1 MIMKGMGIYQLLASV
16 FFGGMILHFAGPFLI
31 PLAYAFLIAVVLFPI
46 CAYFESRGFG
56 KVLSIVLPLIIL
68 FIFFS
73 VLVLFLSY
81 ELVILSEK
89 WPMIQAKLD
98 PMLNQIQQQ
107 LEIEFGWTAEKQLN
121 WIRGYL
127 VQMSQNTGA
136 YLKETANAIFSA
148 LFNLIIIPIYVSLI
162 LVYRRSLV
170 RFVIDISAE
179 HYRAKMKEVI
189 LETVKV
195 FSGFIRGMV
204 TVYIVVGIL
213 NSFGLWVIGVENP
226 ILYGMVTAIM
236 TIIPVFGILIS
247 ALLPI
252 TIAWLETGALWQPL
266 GIAAVFTIV
275 QYLEANLIFPY
286 VVGRFVNLNTLVAI
300 VSIFLGGLFWGFSG
314 MILFLPFVAVFRLFA
329 DHFPELKPWSK
340 LLSR

>member
-46 CAYFESRGFG
+46 CAYFESKGFG
-56 KVLSIVLPLIIL
+56 KVLSIVFPLIIL

-213 NSFGLWVIGVENP
+213 NSFGLVDHWCGKP
-226 ILYGMVTAIM
+226 H
-236 TIIPVFGILIS
+236 IIWNGYCHHDHYS
-247 ALLPI
+247 
-252 TIAWLETGALWQPL
+252 GLWD
-266 GIAAVFTIV
+266 
-275 QYLEANLIFPY
+275 PY
-286 VVGRFVNLNTLVAI
+286 QCTLADYHRLVGDGCLVATI
-300 VSIFLGGLFWGFSG
+300 RYCSSFYHCAIPGGKF
-314 MILFLPFVAVFRLFA
+314 
-329 DHFPELKPWSK
+329 D
-340 LLSR
+340 LSLCGRTIC